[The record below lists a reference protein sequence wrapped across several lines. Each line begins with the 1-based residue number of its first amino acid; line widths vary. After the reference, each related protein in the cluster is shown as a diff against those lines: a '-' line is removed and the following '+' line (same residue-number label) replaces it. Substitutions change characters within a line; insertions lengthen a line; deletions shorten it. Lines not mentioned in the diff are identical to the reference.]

1 MKKNV
6 VLKRIFHHDK
16 WCIGIFFDFDENLKQ
31 VVRSI
36 PGSVF
41 SITNRCFYVEDSE
54 ENLKLVLK
62 ALKDAAIVDISFL
75 VDRKE
80 ISQKTGD
87 KTAIRENKSSSPDEA
102 VPCSG
107 ESHETCRKRTIEAVS
122 RTREENNERY
132 YPYRDV
138 NFGPVEF
145 RISEKEGLTGLCLF
159 PRRFGKRLMNIW

>member
-1 MKKNV
+1 MLFSRANLSFYSLKKNV

-16 WCIGIFFDFDENLKQ
+16 WCIGLFFDFDENLKQ

-41 SITNRCFYVEDSE
+41 SITNRCFYVDDSE
-54 ENLKLVLK
+54 ENLKLILK

-80 ISQKTGD
+80 ILHKSGD
-87 KTAIRENKSSSPDEA
+87 KADIRENKSSSPDEA
-102 VPCSG
+102 IPYSG
-107 ESHETCRKRTIEAVS
+107 ESHETPRNRTIEAAS
-122 RTREENNERY
+122 QTREEDNERY
-132 YPYRDV
+132 YPYGAG

-145 RISEKEGLTGLCLF
+145 RISEKEGLTG
-159 PRRFGKRLMNIW
+159 